1 MREAECMVQEA
12 GDRKEAGGR
21 RQEAGGRRQEA
32 APLLDRSLSGGNV
45 DDRSLVTL
53 PQNCLHDVVRG
64 RRLATGR
71 GPMIMMIIT

>member
-12 GDRKEAGGR
+12 GDRKV
-21 RQEAGGRRQEA
+21 AGGRRQEA